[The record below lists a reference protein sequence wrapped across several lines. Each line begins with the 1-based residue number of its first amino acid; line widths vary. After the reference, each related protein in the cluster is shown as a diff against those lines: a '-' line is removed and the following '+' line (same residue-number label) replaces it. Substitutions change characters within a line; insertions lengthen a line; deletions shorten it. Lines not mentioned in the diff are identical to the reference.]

1 MKYECFLNIYFLR
14 YRKKHCLY
22 YKHKAVNACL
32 ERIFA
37 PKREDVLGGWRKLY
51 GRNLRDLYP
60 ALNIVTFITLQVI
73 KRMQSFSGKS

>member
-1 MKYECFLNIYFLR
+1 MFSKYLFPTLQ
-14 YRKKHCLY
+14 KKHCLY